1 MSDLDQDKWSYVHQ
15 RKMVGAKGFEPSTPA
30 TPLRCATRLRYA
42 PKILIKHA
50 TLTRVTLS
58 YKEIRTETENLIKPG
73 DQSLE
78 SNFEDMQKFFQ
89 FNANLA
95 NNLLTLVRVIFHI
108 ITSKALASSADCK
121 TVLV

>member
-1 MSDLDQDKWSYVHQ
+1 
-15 RKMVGAKGFEPSTPA
+15 
-30 TPLRCATRLRYA
+30 
-42 PKILIKHA
+42 
-50 TLTRVTLS
+50 VTLS